1 MIMVLPSTDG
11 PTYALPLSSCVSP
24 CLLYCHF
31 IVLHSELAVKP
42 CLVWSYFSY
51 SFFNVFPSCK
61 SFSLLISHHSFG
73 EILLP
78 CIDYSFQFLCAVI
91 SHDQI
96 WLENF
101 WRQIVSSPQFAHLA
115 CHFAMPKVVDFCFC
129 GPIFLLPFLFSYT
142 RKEKSSDSASSPLSF
157 LPPPWTC

>member
-11 PTYALPLSSCVSP
+11 PAYALPLSSCVSP

-31 IVLHSELAVKP
+31 IFLHSELAVKP
-42 CLVWSYFSY
+42 CLVRSYFSY

-61 SFSLLISHHSFG
+61 SSSLLISHHSFG

-115 CHFAMPKVVDFCFC
+115 CHFTMPKGC
-129 GPIFLLPFLFSYT
+129 GFLFLRSYILVT
-142 RKEKSSDSASSPLSF
+142 FSLF
-157 LPPPWTC
+157 LYP

>member
-1 MIMVLPSTDG
+1 MHKEPWSWNMHQVKMIMVLPSTDG

-31 IVLHSELAVKP
+31 IFLHSELAVKP
-42 CLVWSYFSY
+42 CLVRSYFSY

-61 SFSLLISHHSFG
+61 SSSLLISHHSFG

-115 CHFAMPKVVDFCFC
+115 CHFTMPKGC
-129 GPIFLLPFLFSYT
+129 GFLFLRSYILVT
-142 RKEKSSDSASSPLSF
+142 FSLF
-157 LPPPWTC
+157 LYP

>member
-1 MIMVLPSTDG
+1 MGLHMHCHSPHVCLHACCIVI
-11 PTYALPLSSCVSP
+11 LSFSIQSW
-24 CLLYCHF
+24 LL
-31 IVLHSELAVKP
+31 S
-42 CLVWSYFSY
+42 LVWFDLIFLIL
-51 SFFNVFPSCK
+51 FFNVFPSCK

>member
-1 MIMVLPSTDG
+1 MGLHMHCHSPHVCLHACCIVI
-11 PTYALPLSSCVSP
+11 LSFSIQSW
-24 CLLYCHF
+24 LL
-31 IVLHSELAVKP
+31 S
-42 CLVWSYFSY
+42 LVWFDLIFLIL
-51 SFFNVFPSCK
+51 FFNVFPSCK
-61 SFSLLISHHSFG
+61 SFSLLISHHSLG